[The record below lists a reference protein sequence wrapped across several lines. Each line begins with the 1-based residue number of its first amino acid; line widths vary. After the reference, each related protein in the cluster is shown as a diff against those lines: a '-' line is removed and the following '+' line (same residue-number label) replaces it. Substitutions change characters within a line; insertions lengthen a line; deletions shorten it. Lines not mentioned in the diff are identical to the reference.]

1 MRLLRYAGVAFAVF
15 AGACGA
21 FASTNAVPWRLPTY
35 TLTARDMPVRQAL
48 ETFGVAQG
56 VPVLM
61 SKAVGGVVSG
71 NFENVPALA
80 FLDRLA
86 TINNLVWYYDGATL
100 YVNGSSET
108 VSTLID
114 LKYLK
119 AEELGDLLKQFGVED
134 DRYPIKAASNG
145 ELIMVSGPPRYV
157 ELVSEL
163 IARADNLR
171 EMRTFNEVEVRLFPL
186 TYTWADNVTI
196 SVSTPESAVSIQ
208 GVAAMLEEMTKV
220 SEDERVSAVTNADGR
235 VERLQERA
243 AVHIRPVIK
252 PENRLNAVMVRD
264 SKTRMPMYERLIRQ
278 LDRPVKLVEI
288 AITTVELSK
297 KDAFEWQT
305 SLSVTRS
312 RETDHETQSGRAGM
326 NIDNLMSAEG
336 LSGKGFSTAYS
347 YIGDNFTIDASL
359 SALEAQ
365 SKTRSISRTAILT
378 LNNFAASISDS
389 QTYNARVTGEKVA
402 NLQSVSAGTT
412 FSTKPRAV
420 KGNPTNT
427 WHDVWMVL
435 QIADGG
441 FENQSVD
448 GMPMSRNTT
457 LTTQTMLREGQSL
470 VLAGYVHDVKG
481 ESRWGIPWLR
491 SLPFIGWLFGGTG
504 DSVETVQRMFVL
516 TPRVIEVSG
525 PETALEQVLV
535 HRDLSDA
542 ERLGEAVE
550 RVDRARSLRELEMG
564 EARMIEIE
572 RTEDKTRRRE
582 AEIDRDRK
590 LRSLDRRMERDAL
603 REERRAW
610 DREYDALRESYD
622 RGENVPRPGQ
632 GAN

>member
-1 MRLLRYAGVAFAVF
+1 MRLLRYAGVAFAF
-15 AGACGA
+15 WACACGA
-21 FASTNAVPWRLPTY
+21 LGATNAVPWRLPSY
-35 TLTARDMPVRQAL
+35 TLTAREMPVRQAL

-56 VPVLM
+56 IPVLM
-61 SKAVGGVVSG
+61 SKSVGGVVSG

-80 FLDRLA
+80 FLDRIA

-100 YVNGSSET
+100 YVNGASET
-108 VSTLID
+108 VTTLID

-119 AEELGDLLKQFGVED
+119 AGELGVLLRQFGVED
-134 DRYPIKAASNG
+134 DRFPIKAASDG

-157 ELVSEL
+157 QLVSEL
-163 IARADNLR
+163 IERADNLR

-196 SVSTPESAVSIQ
+196 SVSTPESSVSIQ
-208 GVAAMLEEMTKV
+208 GVATMLSEMTKV
-220 SEDERVSAVTNADGR
+220 AASESISAVTNADGR
-235 VERLQERA
+235 VERLQERVA
-243 AVHIRPVIK
+243 NRVQPVVR
-252 PENRLNAVMVRD
+252 PENRLNAVIVRD

-288 AITTVELSK
+288 TITTVELSK
-297 KDAFEWQT
+297 KDAFEWQS
-305 SLSVTRS
+305 SLAVSRS

-326 NIDNLMSAEG
+326 NIDNLMSEEG
-336 LSGKGFSTAYS
+336 LSGKGASVAYS
-347 YIGDNFTIDASL
+347 YVGDNFTVDASL

-378 LNNFAASISDS
+378 MNNFAASITDT

-412 FSTKPRAV
+412 FSAKPRAI
-420 KGNPTNT
+420 KGSPTNG

-435 QIADGG
+435 QITDGG
-441 FENQSVD
+441 FEAQSVD

-470 VLAGYVHDVKG
+470 VLAGYVRDVKG

-504 DSVETVQRMFVL
+504 DSLETVQRMFVL
-516 TPRVIEVSG
+516 TPRVIVAT
-525 PETALEQVLV
+525 PDTPLEQVLTN
-535 HRDLSDA
+535 RDLSDVD
-542 ERLGEAVE
+542 RLGEAA
-550 RVDRARSLRELEMG
+550 DRSDRTRKLRELELS
-564 EARMIEIE
+564 EARTIELE
-572 RTEDKTRRRE
+572 RTEDKLRRRG

-590 LRSLDRRMERDAL
+590 IRQLERRMERDAL
-603 REERRAW
+603 REERREW
-610 DREYDALRESYD
+610 RNEYDAMREAYE
-622 RGENVPRPGQ
+622 RGDYPAPEKESN
-632 GAN
+632 